1 MFKKIFNKI
10 FNKKIEDKKPK
21 INLQEEEETKFYIGG
36 MNKEYIF
43 DFLNFS
49 AGNTISSNTISSSDS
64 LEDMVNDSD
73 SDFESMPKSRFNGK
87 IKVKPIDV
95 VNELERT
102 PTNLSLANI
111 EDKLNLLRTKSDL
124 ISQNYAKREI
134 NALIE
139 RIENRKIYPD
149 NKQFFDSFDNTT
161 DEKIDNLLSKY
172 ELVMKP
178 SDIFIPEFPEE
189 AIKIMSS
196 YTNKCM
202 DLFNKKPVYY
212 VIAEEDNFRKVWDK
226 RDPILLV
233 QSPFGFYWQILGAW
247 DQEMLILSEL

>member
-73 SDFESMPKSRFNGK
+73 SDFELMPKSRFNGK

-196 YTNKCM
+196 YPNKCM